1 MRASELIDEHNI
13 IKGLMAQLRAAS
25 GGRNADELSTLRWK
39 INRILLAHLAKEDRL
54 VYPALISCR
63 DRDTASMAHLISAE
77 VGDLADKWRHYLS
90 YWTVSRIREDGE
102 AFRAQTIAVEQAL
115 LARIEREEAELF
127 PLLQS
132 TPSDS
137 PRRNESGNAAG
148 RA

>member
-1 MRASELIDEHNI
+1 MRASELIEEHKI
-13 IKGLMAQLRAAS
+13 VKGLMAQLCVAS
-25 GGRNADELSTLRWK
+25 GGRNAEEVSALRWK

-54 VYPALISCR
+54 VYPALISSG
-63 DRDTASMAHLISAE
+63 DRDTASTAHLISAE

-90 YWTVSRIREDGE
+90 YWTVARIREDGE
-102 AFRAQTIAVEQAL
+102 AFRAQTVAVEQAL

-132 TPSDS
+132 TPSDN
-137 PRRNESGNAAG
+137 PGRSGRVNAAD